1 MSGRI
6 GNLVDI
12 ASGGDAEAARYF
24 YRQAHLYLLQDVGGR
39 DPLISLCA
47 EIQGAAQLKHG
58 PPRFA
63 QAVQREGF

>member
-1 MSGRI
+1 
-6 GNLVDI
+6 
-12 ASGGDAEAARYF
+12 
-24 YRQAHLYLLQDVGGR
+24 LYLLHEAGGR

>member
-1 MSGRI
+1 
-6 GNLVDI
+6 
-12 ASGGDAEAARYF
+12 
-24 YRQAHLYLLQDVGGR
+24 LYLLHEAGGR
-39 DPLISLCA
+39 DLLISLCA